1 MKKSLIL
8 SIAAVAAV
16 TVLSCQK
23 ENAQISFEVTP
34 EIETNKEVTPNPNF
48 VPTQAMAFVGTTD
61 SEADLGTKTSI
72 EGTSVKW
79 ARHEGIYLFDGVAP
93 RAFTSDND
101 DVASTVNFEGN
112 ASPVDKYYAIYPSG
126 KISTVE
132 SKKVIATTIPTFQAA
147 TANSFA
153 PKANVA
159 VAYSETDPTGDA
171 ALQFKNIAAVVKFKI
186 NAENT
191 DVRKVRLDAINGED
205 MTGAMNVTF
214 NSDGTFSTAS
224 VHANSKS
231 CVILE
236 SESDSDLDPA
246 QTYYMAIKP
255 GTYAGGF
262 KITLIR
268 EDGSFRSFN
277 NTTSNT
283 LERNDL
289 VNLGELPKIP
299 SWKAPVVDVLT
310 SALINQSGYG
320 SWTGKTATS
329 SAVYSGYSTTGTGT
343 NANTIQVRESD
354 SGIVTT
360 TSGGKARKVIVDW
373 GSGTSTPRSLQVY
386 GKNTAYSGNAD
397 LLSDDED
404 VTGDLLGTIAKGTS
418 TECSIVGDYEYI
430 GLKPVGGAM
439 YLNKISIEW
448 GDSAPADPDIAEQ
461 TTSITDLSTPNVPL
475 TSGSATFTVASNGPW
490 TIASNRSYATVS
502 VSETDVVTVTFE
514 NLDSGQR
521 DAIITVT
528 PAEGA
533 PKSVKITQK
542 DAPATKTVT
551 YTVAS
556 TSSVDTDGD
565 APAESSA
572 SFVNT
577 YTQNKFQISNG
588 NSQTLTLSGFDGK
601 VITGVILSMHS
612 NANNG
617 SGTFSLVAGTTS
629 LAAISTGTGFN
640 SWFDN
645 TSFGTDWRDV
655 TVTMTNDSYTVAEDE
670 NVVLVIAS
678 TNKSLYC
685 QSFTIQYQ

>member
-1 MKKSLIL
+1 MKTKVLL
-8 SIAAVAAV
+8 SIAAVA
-16 TVLSCQK
+16 VLSVVSCQK
-23 ENAQISFEVTP
+23 ENSGIAPESTP
-34 EIETNKEVTPNPNF
+34 EIEVVKNVEPNPNF
-48 VPTQAMAFVGTTD
+48 TPTKAFSFIGHTD
-61 SEADLGTKTSI
+61 NDFDPETKTSLD
-72 EGTSVKW
+72 GTQVKW
-79 ARHEGIYLFDGVAP
+79 AVGDGIYLFDGTAP
-93 RAFTSDND
+93 RAFVSDNGSVSATANFNGSA
-101 DVASTVNFEGN
+101 VA
-112 ASPVDKYYAIYPSG
+112 ADKYYAIYPSG

-132 SKKVIATTIPTFQAA
+132 SKKVIATTIPTFQTA

-186 NAENT
+186 NADNT

-224 VHANSKS
+224 VHANSES

-236 SESDSDLDPA
+236 SENDSDLDPA

-262 KITLIR
+262 KITLIK

-283 LERNDL
+283 LDRNDL
-289 VNLGELPKIP
+289 VDMGELPKIP

-310 SALINQSGYG
+310 STLINQSGYG
-320 SWTGKTATS
+320 SWSGKTATS
-329 SAVYSGYSTTGTGT
+329 SAVYSGYSTTGTGS

-373 GSGTSTPRSLQVY
+373 GSGTTTPRSIQVY
-386 GKNTAYSGNAD
+386 GKNTAYSGKAD
-397 LLSDDED
+397 LFSDDED

-439 YLNKISIEW
+439 YFNTISIEW
-448 GDSAPADPDIAEQ
+448 GDSAPTDPDIAGQ

-475 TSGSATFTVASNGPW
+475 TSGSATFTVVSNGPW
-490 TIASNRSYATVS
+490 TIASNKTYATVS

-514 NLDSGQR
+514 NLGSGQR
-521 DAIITVT
+521 DATITVT
-528 PAEGA
+528 PASGA
-533 PKSVKITQK
+533 AKNVKITQK

-551 YTVAS
+551 YTVESSS
-556 TSSVDTDGD
+556 TVSTDGD
-565 APAESSA
+565 APAGSSA

-577 YTQNKFQISNG
+577 YTQNKVQISSG

-601 VITGVILSMHS
+601 VITGVVLSMHS
-612 NANNG
+612 NASNG

-655 TVTMTNDSYTVAEDE
+655 TVTMTNDSYTVSEDE